1 MNEYGC
7 DGLNHNCRGVVPY
20 DKVNW
25 FNSNL
30 GFCDRCWEKLHK
42 TPSVVLHFCYDISD
56 NDEIAKFICNLT
68 K

>member
-7 DGLNHNCRGVVPY
+7 DGLNHNCRGIVPY

-42 TPSVVLHFCYDISD
+42 TPQCCVALLLRY
-56 NDEIAKFICNLT
+56 
-68 K
+68 